1 MVLGISE
8 DFTSDIPL
16 DSELKA
22 LPTSGLY
29 LNSGVHPSITVE
41 NLLDFLPNKAYTF
54 AVWNSGTTY
63 DKFLTSRNK
72 KDIVTESSKTWQS
85 IKASN
90 TNQTPGSAPTFWV
103 ETDINSLRL
112 KIFIESI
119 KDRVY
124 SDLSLTKRLV
134 NNQYIY
140 EDGDQSKTLL
150 NDYAGWVIE
159 PKGSDYVAFRIN
171 EMSLQKSGTTP
182 VNLYVVN
189 QKTLLQ
195 TITLTPSNGE
205 LKFEAV
211 DIVLSGKGKFL
222 LVIDSTDVFVGVATI
237 DPLRFNGFV
246 AYTAEGTG
254 GAPETA
260 TYTYNTFGNG
270 LGLNITAYLDAT
282 KYIDNNLA
290 EFGNYIRAVFELM
303 VFEVFLHNP
312 NNRSNRVQRIQM
324 NDDLLVAELKN
335 MVGETIIRK
344 YHRERKR
351 AKSLL
356 ERTFDTQLN
365 DHEGIEIRVGSV

>member
-8 DFTSDIPL
+8 DFTSDIVL
-16 DSELKA
+16 DSELKT

-41 NLLDFLPNKAYTF
+41 NLLDFLPNKDYTF
-54 AVWNSGTTY
+54 TAWSATTTY

-72 KDIVTESSKTWQS
+72 KDVVTHISKTWQS
-85 IKASN
+85 IKAVN
-90 TNQTPGSAPTFWV
+90 LNQTPGSAPLFWV
-103 ETDINSLRL
+103 ETNINSLRL
-112 KIFIESI
+112 KMFIESV

-140 EDGDQSKTLL
+140 DDGDQAKTLL

-171 EMSLQKSGTTP
+171 EVSLQKSGTTP

-189 QKTLLQ
+189 QKTLLE
-195 TITLTPSNGE
+195 TVSITPNNGE
-205 LKFEAV
+205 VAFADV

-222 LVIDSTDVFVGVATI
+222 LVIDSTSVFVGVKTI

-246 AYTAEGTG
+246 AYTANGTG
-254 GAPETA
+254 AAPETA
-260 TYTYNTFGNG
+260 VYTYNTFGNG

-282 KYIDNNLA
+282 KYINNNLA

-303 VFEVFLHNP
+303 VFETFLHNP

-324 NDDLLVAELKN
+324 KDDLLISELKN
-335 MVGETIIRK
+335 MAGETVIRK

-356 ERTFDTQLN
+356 ERTFDTQLS
-365 DHEGIEIRVGSV
+365 DHDGIEIRVGSV